1 MARRHRFAAHLD
13 PPPAPVRTH
22 EAVRTP
28 PLPVTSGNELVP
40 PRRAVELALCCP
52 PDPPYSVVHHINS
65 SVRGGSSPVSP
76 PALFSVPTAD
86 DPTPPDRDGDLT
98 IPVSAQW
105 RKT

>member
-1 MARRHRFAAHLD
+1 MARRDGFAAHLD
-13 PPPAPVRTH
+13 PPAPVRTL

-28 PLPVTSGNELVP
+28 QPVTSGNELV

-86 DPTPPDRDGDLT
+86 DPTPDRDGDLT